1 MIIIIT
7 TPCRRHEREEL
18 LRSIYQPPLF
28 RSQYITPSG
37 SAHQREG
44 MTASSTVIDRSSTDC
59 YSEMAHSPIIHYGHR
74 KHDHDGAVSAVSAA
88 AATAANMQGSSPE
101 QLKEGAVDDDGDD
114 TSALLGSHRALSE
127 AERRREEC
135 VDIELMLPRV
145 PHAAAA
151 TRTSALHSVVMH
163 ESRYLGSRSLMA
175 GQGSSGSSSICE
187 PSSRSRMG
195 TGTTTHLP
203 SSVLMSILR
212 QENIDYEN
220 DFYWIQ
226 KFHHERLRDP
236 VSLERSLLSPGVG
249 SSEGAVPVDNSLCA
263 SSAILPPF
271 LTNIRRGP
279 TPPSSSSSGP
289 APNAFQQ
296 DLSRTNEG
304 MFQGMEFSLPS
315 LVQGHTHTV
324 MSDQL
329 LSPRYPYS
337 TYSSGSSRQKSS
349 VAAVAAAAAGAPH
362 YPHYFTAA
370 SMPGLDKLNEAD
382 IEE

>member
-1 MIIIIT
+1 MYYD
-7 TPCRRHEREEL
+7 RRHEREEL

-28 RSQYITPSG
+28 RSQYIPG
-37 SAHQREG
+37 GANQREG
-44 MTASSTVIDRSSTDC
+44 MSSSTVIDRSSTDY
-59 YSEMAHSPIIHYGHR
+59 YSEMTHSPIIHYGHR
-74 KHDHDGAVSAVSAA
+74 KHVGGVSAA
-88 AATAANMQGSSPE
+88 TNTQGSTPLD
-101 QLKEGAVDDDGDD
+101 QYKEGVDD
-114 TSALLGSHRALSE
+114 TSPLLGSHRALSE
-127 AERRREEC
+127 AEGREH
-135 VDIELMLPRV
+135 VDIEMQHA
-145 PHAAAA
+145 PHTAQAAIAPTTT
-151 TRTSALHSVVMH
+151 TRRNSALHSVVMH

-175 GQGSSGSSSICE
+175 GSIE
-187 PSSRSRMG
+187 PSTRSRMG
-195 TGTTTHLP
+195 TGTTQLP

-236 VSLERSLLSPGVG
+236 VSLERSLLLSPDVG
-249 SSEGAVPVDNSLCA
+249 SSGAAVPVDNSLSA
-263 SSAILPPF
+263 SSTILPPF
-271 LTNIRRGP
+271 LTNVREGA
-279 TPPSSSSSGP
+279 TPVSSGP
-289 APNAFQQ
+289 LNTVQ

-315 LVQGHTHTV
+315 HAQGHTV

-337 TYSSGSSRQKSS
+337 IYGSGSRQKS
-349 VAAVAAAAAGAPH
+349 VAGGHPPAPYPLYSSHYYAAG
-362 YPHYFTAA
+362 T